1 MKIILIVVAVASYA
15 LLSHFALI
23 LPSGRHIAAALALAI
38 PVLAGTWFIYQLA
51 MKGMARVSASKLHAV
66 LTSAVVG
73 LLALCAMLL
82 VLAWAWPWIL
92 ANTDHLYFV
101 QHVGTNALLAWGFG
115 HTLVGERTPLVV
127 TFARIVH
134 PNLPPEIAAFA
145 RKVTLAWTLFF
156 LATCAISALLFFAAP
171 ISWWSTFAVLLQWPT
186 VALFFVGEYVL
197 RKRKF
202 RNFEHASM
210 KQGFDAYRQNQ
221 QMQQQGAVQPL
232 PKV

>member
-1 MKIILIVVAVASYA
+1 MAQLA
-15 LLSHFALI
+15 LKGIALI
-23 LPSGRHIAAALALAI
+23 STNKGVKTFISAGVGLAAL
-38 PVLAGTWFIYQLA
+38 GA
-51 MKGMARVSASKLHAV
+51 M
-66 LTSAVVG
+66 
-73 LLALCAMLL
+73 LLALT
-82 VLAWAWPWIL
+82 WAWPWIL
-92 ANTDHLYFV
+92 TNTDHLYFV

-115 HTLVGERTPLVV
+115 HTLIGARTPLVV

-145 RKVTLAWTLFF
+145 CKVTLAWTLFF
-156 LATCAISALLFFAAP
+156 LATCALSALLFFAAP
-171 ISWWSTFAVLLQWPT
+171 LSWWSTFAVLLQWPS

-221 QMQQQGAVQPL
+221 QIQPPSVAAPL
-232 PKV
+232 PKA

>member
-1 MKIILIVVAVASYA
+1 MKIILIVVAIASYA

-38 PVLAGTWFIYQLA
+38 PVLASTWFIYQLA
-51 MKGMARVSASKLHAV
+51 LKGMALMSASKWFATLI
-66 LTSAVVG
+66 SGVVS
-73 LLALCAMLL
+73 LL
-82 VLAWAWPWIL
+82 VLCVMLLAVAWAWPWIL

-101 QHVGTNALLAWGFG
+101 QHVGTNALLVWGFG
-115 HTLVGERTPLVV
+115 HTLIGERTPLIV
-127 TFARIVH
+127 TFARMVH

-156 LATCAISALLFFAAP
+156 LATCALSTLLFFAAP
-171 ISWWSTFAVLLQWPT
+171 LSWWSTFAVLLQWPT

-210 KQGFDAYRQNQ
+210 KQGFDAYRQNP
-221 QMQQQGAVQPL
+221 QMQQQSAVVPL
-232 PKV
+232 PKA